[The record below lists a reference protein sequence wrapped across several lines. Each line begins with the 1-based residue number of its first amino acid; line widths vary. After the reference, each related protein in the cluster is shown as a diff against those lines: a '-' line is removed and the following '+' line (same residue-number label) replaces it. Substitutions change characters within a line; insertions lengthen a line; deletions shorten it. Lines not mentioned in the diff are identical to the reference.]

1 MLEILRLVLGFFII
15 LVGAELFTNGV
26 EWFGIKLSLKEAA
39 VGSLLAAVGT
49 ALPESAIP
57 LIAIFLTPGADVS
70 HIGIGTILGAPF
82 MLGTLAF
89 FVIGITALL
98 CRRGAAKPLRV
109 DAAVLKR
116 DISFF
121 MVVFS
126 LSIVSSFLPQSF
138 FKLAIPIALIAIYLI
153 YAFLTARSGASISFS
168 SARPLFISRSRS
180 PSMFAVIVQLTLGLT
195 CIVFGANAFIGFINH
210 YAGVWG
216 VNPMMLALVIAPVAT
231 ELPEKYNS
239 VLWMRRG
246 RDTLA
251 LGNVTGAMV
260 FQSSIIPAIGILFTS
275 WVLEAAALVSAAL
288 VLLSTGCVLFFL
300 RRRGYISPIILLS
313 GGFFYALFVLFLVLG

>member
-1 MLEILRLVLGFFII
+1 MRLILGLFVI
-15 LVGAELFTNGV
+15 LVGAELFTNGI
-26 EWFGIKLSLKEAA
+26 EWFGIKLRLKEAV
-39 VGSLLAAVGT
+39 VGSILAAVGT

-57 LIAIFLTPGADVS
+57 LIAIFLTPGADTS

-89 FVIGITALL
+89 FVIGLTALF
-98 CRRGAAKPLRV
+98 CRRGATKPLKA
-109 DAAVLKR
+109 DAAVVSR

-126 LSIVSSFLPQSF
+126 LAIVSSFLSNSF
-138 FKLAIPIALIAIYLI
+138 FKYAMPAVLVIIYFV
-153 YAFLTARSGASISFS
+153 YAFLTARAGQCISYK
-168 SARPLFISRSRS
+168 SARPLLISRRS
-180 PSMFAVIVQLTLGLT
+180 PSMFAVMVQIVLGLIS
-195 CIVFGANAFIGFINH
+195 IVFGANAFIGFINH
-210 YAGVWG
+210 YAQAWG
-216 VNPMMLALVIAPVAT
+216 VNTMILALVLAPVAT

-251 LGNVTGAMV
+251 LGNITGAMV

-275 WVLEAAALVSAAL
+275 WQLEVAALISAAL
-288 VLLSTGCVLFFL
+288 VILSSGVVLLFL
-300 RRRGYISPIILLS
+300 RRRGYLSPLILLS
-313 GGFFYALFVLFLVLG
+313 GGFFYALFVLFLVFC